1 LHFVDLYSTSTDMAT
16 AMRSDFMG
24 AAVQSGAAAPKPTTQ
39 KFQVSAI
46 FKKAQKQAK
55 QVQESAKQKLP
66 GKATQ
71 VVKKGQKAAK
81 KAAPAAPSKKQT
93 QAPKKAAQKVFQGAK
108 QAGNKA
114 SKQAG
119 ASSSKGWFG
128 EERASGLD
136 KWYGTYTSCRLV
148 RLQLDVDLD

>member
-1 LHFVDLYSTSTDMAT
+1 MAT

-24 AAVQSGAAAPKPTTQ
+24 AAVQSGTAAPKPTTQ
-39 KFQVSAI
+39 KFQVSVI

-66 GKATQ
+66 GNATQ
-71 VVKKGQKAAK
+71 VVKKGQKAVK
-81 KAAPAAPSKKQT
+81 KAAPAPPSKKQT

-108 QAGNKA
+108 KAGNKA

-148 RLQLDVDLD
+148 RSQLDVDLD